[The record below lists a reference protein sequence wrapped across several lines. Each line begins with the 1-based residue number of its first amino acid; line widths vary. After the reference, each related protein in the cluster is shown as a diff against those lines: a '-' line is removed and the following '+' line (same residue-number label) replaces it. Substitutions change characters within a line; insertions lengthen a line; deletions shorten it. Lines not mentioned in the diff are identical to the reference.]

1 MSEQLGITVKKEE
14 NFSEWYTQ
22 VIQKSELADYS
33 PVKGCMVI
41 KPYGYAIWENIQK
54 IFDSWLKE
62 TGVKNAY
69 FPMFIPEALL
79 KKEAEHF
86 EGFTPEVAWI
96 TKGGDRDLEEKL
108 AVRPTSETIMY
119 SIFSEWIRSHRD
131 LPLRINQWCNVVR
144 WETKATKLFLRTREF
159 LWQEGHTVHAT
170 KEEAE
175 EEVMLRLK
183 QYKKLVEEYLAIP
196 VIDGKKSE
204 GEKFA
209 GALFTT
215 TLESLMSD
223 KKALQMGTSH
233 HLGQHFSKAF
243 EIKFLDKDSKEKYA
257 WQTSWGISTR
267 LIGAL
272 VMVHS
277 DNKGLVLP
285 PKIAPLQIVI
295 IPIGAEKTKSVINKA
310 REVKRKLERH
320 YSVEIDER
328 EEYTPGWKFN
338 YWELKGVPIRIE
350 IGPKDVENKKLTI
363 FRRDLNT
370 KQSID
375 EKSFEREIKN
385 LIENIQKN
393 LFEKARKFLDENT
406 FEVNTY
412 EGFKELIEKGGF
424 IKAKWCG
431 EIDCEKKIKEDTT
444 ATVRVIPFKQENIK
458 GRCVFCERDAKIIAY
473 FAKSY

>member
-22 VIQKSELADYS
+22 VVQKAGLADYS

-41 KPYGYAIWENIQK
+41 KPYGFAIWENIQR

-69 FPMFIPEALL
+69 FPLFIPESLL

-86 EGFTPEVAWI
+86 EGFKPEVAWI
-96 TKGGDRDLEEKL
+96 TKGGDRDLEEKI

-170 KEEAE
+170 SEEAD

-183 QYKKLVEEYLAIP
+183 QYKKLIEEYLAIP
-196 VIDGKKSE
+196 VIAGKKSE

-209 GALFTT
+209 GALYTT
-215 TLESLMSD
+215 TLEALMGD
-223 KKALQMGTSH
+223 KKALQMATSH
-233 HLGQHFSKAF
+233 HLGQHFSKVF
-243 EIKFLDKDSKEKYA
+243 GIKFLDKDSKEKYA
-257 WQTSWGISTR
+257 WQTSWGLSTR
-267 LIGAL
+267 TIGAL
-272 VMVHS
+272 VMVHG
-277 DNKGLVLP
+277 DDKGLMLP
-285 PKIAPLQIVI
+285 PKIAPLQIII
-295 IPIGAEKTKSVINKA
+295 IPIGAEKKKAVINKA
-310 REVKRKLERH
+310 REIKERLSK
-320 YSVEIDER
+320 YRVEIDER

-338 YWELKGVPIRIE
+338 DWELKGVPIRIE
-350 IGPKDVENKKLTI
+350 IGPKDVEKKQVTV
-363 FRRDLNT
+363 FRRDT
-370 KQSID
+370 MERTSVEERFI
-375 EKSFEREIKN
+375 EKEVERLVED
-385 LIENIQKN
+385 IQRN
-393 LFEKARKFLDENT
+393 LFERAKKFLEENT
-406 FEVNTY
+406 FEANTFD
-412 EGFKELIEKGGF
+412 GFKELVEKGGF
-424 IKAKWCG
+424 IKMKWCG
-431 EIDCEKKIKEDTT
+431 EMDCEKAIKEETT
-444 ATVRVIPFKQENIK
+444 ATVRVIPFGEGTK
-458 GRCVFCERDAKIIAY
+458 GKCVKCGREAKYLAY

>member
-1 MSEQLGITVKKEE
+1 MSEELGITIKKEE

-22 VIQKSELADYS
+22 VVQKSDLADYS

-41 KPYGYAIWENIQK
+41 KPYGYSIWENIQK
-54 IFDSWLKE
+54 IFDKWIKD

-69 FPMFIPEALL
+69 FPMFIPESLL

-96 TKGGDRDLEEKL
+96 TKGGNRDLDEKI

-119 SIFSEWIRSHRD
+119 SLFSEWIRSYRD

-215 TLESLMSD
+215 TLEALMSD
-223 KKALQMGTSH
+223 KKALQMATSH
-233 HLGQHFSKAF
+233 NLGQHFSKAF
-243 EIKFLDKDSKEKYA
+243 QIKFLDKDSKEKYA
-257 WQTSWGISTR
+257 WQTCWGISTR

-285 PKIAPLQIVI
+285 PKIAPIQIVI
-295 IPIGAEKTKSVINKA
+295 VPIGIEKHKSVLNKA
-310 REVKRKLERH
+310 REIKTKLENK
-320 YSVEIDER
+320 YTIELDER
-328 EEYTPGWKFN
+328 KEYTPGWKFN

-350 IGPKDVENKKLTI
+350 IGPKDIENKQLTV
-363 FRRDLNT
+363 FRRDLNI
-370 KQSID
+370 KQKINETTL
-375 EKSFEREIKN
+375 EKEIKTI
-385 LIENIQKN
+385 LDDIQKN
-393 LFEKARKFLDENT
+393 LFERAKKFLENNI

-412 EGFKELIEKGGF
+412 DVFKEISEKGGF
-424 IKAKWCG
+424 IKTMWCG
-431 EIDCEKKIKEDTT
+431 EVDCEKKIKNETS
-444 ATVRVIPFKQENIK
+444 ATVRVIPFKQEKIK
-458 GRCVFCERDAKIIAY
+458 GKCFCCGKEAKYIAY
-473 FAKSY
+473 FARSY